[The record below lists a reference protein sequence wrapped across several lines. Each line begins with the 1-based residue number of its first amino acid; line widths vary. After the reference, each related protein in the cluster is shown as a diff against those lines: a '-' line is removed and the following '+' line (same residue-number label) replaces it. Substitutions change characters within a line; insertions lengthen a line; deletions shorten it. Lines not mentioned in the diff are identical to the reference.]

1 MFKGF
6 TYAARIS
13 AFVIQY
19 SWILELVA
27 LVGGQCLFGNSL
39 TQSSSVNVANVT
51 NERSGRIQIRRGA
64 SRGISGS
71 VGLGNFVDL
80 MYTVPIHLGQK
91 TFALQLDTGSSDL
104 WVLSND
110 CQKNSC
116 ERANATRYTS
126 SSSVSTGIDVDM
138 HYGDSSTSAYAFGT
152 VAFDTATVA
161 GVTMVDQAFALIDD
175 TTNHI
180 LESSADVSG
189 ILGLSF
195 PTASRIQ
202 EEVSAKTGALV
213 QTDNFLEA
221 TSTSGPLLSRLAA
234 SGALQHPMFTI
245 ESQRTAI
252 DISGR
257 GVLTVGKLPEEIDN
271 STLTWVPVRLYTP
284 EEGGLIAPSFAPGEI
299 YPYRWEIDIDG
310 VFLDGKKLLDSTISA
325 EGVDSHRVSALIDT
339 GNSVLRG
346 PEDVV
351 TNILRS
357 VSSTYDSTAEY
368 PVAGLPCHV
377 PHSLAFQIGGKM
389 FPIDPRDFVSQLNPD
404 NAVACQA
411 DNLVPTDPPSIGA
424 LFRWSLGTPF
434 FRSNIVAFHF
444 GNLTHPSMDPPR
456 IGFLST
462 VPDNADELLQ
472 GAIRKAQLN
481 GGNFPNAVEPAPT
494 ASSALKPQTTVF
506 TGTEY
511 FEAQAIIW

>member
-6 TYAARIS
+6 TYAGLIS
-13 AFVIQY
+13 TYVIQY

-27 LVGGQCLFGNSL
+27 LVGAQYLFGHST
-39 TQSSSVNVANVT
+39 TQCSPINPLNMT
-51 NERSGRIQIRRGA
+51 NERSQRIQIGDGA
-64 SRGISGS
+64 STISGS
-71 VGLGNFVDL
+71 VGLGNFIDL
-80 MYTVPIHLGQK
+80 MYTVPVQLGQK

-104 WVLSND
+104 WVLSEN
-110 CQKNSC
+110 CHLNSC
-116 ERANATRYTS
+116 ERANGSRYMS
-126 SSSVSTGIDVDM
+126 FSSVSSGIDVDM

-152 VAFDTATVA
+152 VAFDKASVA
-161 GVTMVDQAFALIDD
+161 GITMLDQAFAVIDD

-180 LESSADVSG
+180 LESTAEVSG
-189 ILGLSF
+189 IFGLSF
-195 PTASRIQ
+195 PIASRIQ

-213 QTDNFLEA
+213 QTDHFVEA
-221 TSTSGPLLSRLAA
+221 TPASGPILSRLAA
-234 SGALQHPMFTI
+234 SGALHHPMFTI

-252 DISGR
+252 DTSGR
-257 GVLTVGKLPEEIDN
+257 GALTIGQLPEGIDN
-271 STLTWVPVRLYTP
+271 STLTWVPVRLYSP
-284 EEGGLIAPSFAPGEI
+284 DEGGLIAPSFAPGEI

-310 VFLDGKKLLDSTISA
+310 VFLDGKRLPDSTIPA
-325 EGVDSHRVSALIDT
+325 NGVDSHRVSALIDT

-351 TNILRS
+351 SNVLGS
-357 VSSTYDSTAEY
+357 VSQAFHRTDEY
-368 PVAGLPCHV
+368 PVAELPCHI

-389 FPIDPRDFVSQLNPD
+389 FPIDPRDFISQLDPD

-444 GNLTHPSMDPPR
+444 GNLTHPSVDPPR
-456 IGFLST
+456 IGILST
-462 VPDNADELLQ
+462 VPENANELLQ
-472 GAIRKAQLN
+472 EAIRKAQLN
-481 GGNFPNAVEPAPT
+481 GGNFPNGVEHAPT
-494 ASSALKPQTTVF
+494 ASAALKPQTTVF

-511 FEAQAIIW
+511 LGVQSNVW